1 MANANL
7 LNANQ
12 AYVDQQNFDV
22 GSEITGQFDKI
33 MAAKEAY
40 DAKLNEDAVTASENL
55 SADAIGYDLMSKPA
69 QQVLSS
75 DLALLGVNIAKA
87 RASGNKK
94 LVRELETQGA
104 DLIAMQREIGNLLK
118 DHAENK
124 LSGSY
129 SNSADQN
136 MLDLLINEDYTL
148 KKDDDGKYRI
158 MFTSSRDLTLTP
170 DPTFNN
176 KTLPFG
182 QPNQMKIWQK
192 RMDKAV
198 AEGDEN
204 NIKKLNLEKER
215 KEGKGYETDWQAE
228 GVLLSDLDRH
238 IRIKDDGQSETFNT
252 QLKKIQTNSNENKNY
267 NIVKAETERIV
278 TDIVDTT
285 DRLQTALFDNPFSQD
300 NKTLAQI
307 YAKEFN
313 LNEREAFEIL
323 KSSGKDYFENED
335 KVRQWTE
342 RKLNQAAQN
351 YHNISSPSYGELT
364 NTEKSD
370 KNTMYTL
377 DNFFNALDNKNGD
390 IEKVDLN
397 LLNNATTR
405 FKVIEDKKDGSLKY
419 VVDKWSNGMWVSK
432 NTNDEKNGSDGWAI
446 DMDRNRL
453 RQIFAEE
460 LGMSSA
466 TNYSSN
472 LLPLPKSF

>member
-1 MANANL
+1 
-7 LNANQ
+7 
-12 AYVDQQNFDV
+12 
-22 GSEITGQFDKI
+22 
-33 MAAKEAY
+33 
-40 DAKLNEDAVTASENL
+40 
-55 SADAIGYDLMSKPA
+55 
-69 QQVLSS
+69 
-75 DLALLGVNIAKA
+75 
-87 RASGNKK
+87 
-94 LVRELETQGA
+94 
-104 DLIAMQREIGNLLK
+104 
-118 DHAENK
+118 
-124 LSGSY
+124 
-129 SNSADQN
+129 
-136 MLDLLINEDYTL
+136 
-148 KKDDDGKYRI
+148 
-158 MFTSSRDLTLTP
+158 
-170 DPTFNN
+170 
-176 KTLPFG
+176 
-182 QPNQMKIWQK
+182 
-192 RMDKAV
+192 
-198 AEGDEN
+198 
-204 NIKKLNLEKER
+204 
-215 KEGKGYETDWQAE
+215 
-228 GVLLSDLDRH
+228 
-238 IRIKDDGQSETFNT
+238 TFNT

-453 RQIFAEE
+453 RQIFAE
-460 LGMSSA
+460 
-466 TNYSSN
+466 
-472 LLPLPKSF
+472 